1 VGNHSPSDTVSYC
14 KTLASSATALRESTF
29 SYDWKFSQNI
39 SCVSSK
45 IIMLI
50 LAAAVDDE

>member
-14 KTLASSATALRESTF
+14 KTLASSATALQESTF

-39 SCVSSK
+39 SCVRSK

-50 LAAAVDDE
+50 LAAAGDKK